1 MNYYARFVEVDNE
14 RFRLETRIYL
24 EEIPER
30 PSIEGGTCIG
40 AVVGKNPGSARPRRL
55 GEWALLDLGDDKM
68 LPNVRNRFRSGYQLA
83 GKAIPHG
90 AFVRV
95 WNLFYLCNADLDAAL
110 DSINNIG
117 SKSLKCSTEVDF
129 HQIAWFIWG
138 GSDPRTN
145 GFKARFQ
152 ELSVGH
158 PFFFDNVSKAIIE
171 RVPSELEFARHTQ
184 GMRVKAIDEYLA
196 SIL

>member
-1 MNYYARFVEVDNE
+1 
-14 RFRLETRIYL
+14 LETRIYL
-24 EEIPER
+24 DEMPER
-30 PSIEGGTCIG
+30 PSIEGGACIA

-55 GEWALLDLGDDKM
+55 DEWALLDLGDDKM

-83 GKAIPHG
+83 GKAIPDG

-110 DSINNIG
+110 DSLNHIG
-117 SKSLKCSTEVDF
+117 SKAPKCSSEAGL

-145 GFKARFQ
+145 GFKARFR
-152 ELSVGH
+152 ELNIGRS
-158 PFFFDNVSKAIIE
+158 FFFDNVSKAIIE
-171 RVPSELEFARHTQ
+171 RVPSELESARHTQ

>member
-30 PSIEGGTCIG
+30 PSIEGGACIA

-55 GEWALLDLGDDKM
+55 DEWAMLDLGNDKM

-83 GKAIPHG
+83 GKAIPRG

-95 WNLFYLCNADLDAAL
+95 WNLFYLCNAELDAAV
-110 DSINNIG
+110 DSINHIG
-117 SKSLKCSTEVDF
+117 SKGPQCPSEGGN

-138 GSDPRTN
+138 GFDSRIN
-145 GFKARFQ
+145 RFKSRFQ
-152 ELSVGH
+152 DANIGR
-158 PFFFDNVSKAIIE
+158 PFFFDNVSKTIIE

-184 GMRVKAIDEYLA
+184 GMPIKEVDEYLA